1 MDILGTVVAFVAV
14 LVVLVLVHELGHFAL
29 AKWAGITVE
38 EFGIGFPPRIAS
50 VRWKGTRYS
59 LNWIPLGGFVK
70 MLGEDGEIDA
80 QRLREQGLSEAEID
94 QAMVGAFNRKPIPVR
109 LAVLVAGVAMNF
121 VLGALLFAAAL
132 SLPQEIGHGPL
143 IVREV
148 QAGSPAEGRLQPGDR
163 VVTADGRS
171 FERSRDL
178 TAYVVEQARRD
189 SGEPVVLGVE
199 REGREIA
206 VVVTPRNLTSDQ
218 INQGLGAIGFAYEP
232 SRWVREEPVASDPL
246 DALATGFERAWFLAT
261 NIPLEL
267 GRAVGGILGLAPD
280 TGTARGPIGIA
291 EETGRVLDAPV
302 VQQLIFVGLL
312 SVNLAVLNILPF
324 PPLDGGRV
332 AVTLLE
338 GLRRRRLPAEREA
351 LIYLTGF
358 AVLLV
363 LVILISIQD
372 VGRLL
377 GG

>member
-148 QAGSPAEGRLQPGDR
+148 QAGSPAEGRLQRGDR

-189 SGEPVVLGVE
+189 PGEPVVLGVE

-206 VVVTPRNLTSDQ
+206 VVVTPRNLTPDQ
-218 INQGLGAIGFAYEP
+218 VNQGLGAIGFGYEP
-232 SRWVREEPVASDPL
+232 SRWVREDPVASDPL

>member
-189 SGEPVVLGVE
+189 RGEPVVLGVE

-206 VVVTPRNLTSDQ
+206 VVVTPRNLTPDQ
-218 INQGLGAIGFAYEP
+218 VNQGLGAIGFAYEP
-232 SRWVREEPVASDPL
+232 SRWVREDPVASDPL